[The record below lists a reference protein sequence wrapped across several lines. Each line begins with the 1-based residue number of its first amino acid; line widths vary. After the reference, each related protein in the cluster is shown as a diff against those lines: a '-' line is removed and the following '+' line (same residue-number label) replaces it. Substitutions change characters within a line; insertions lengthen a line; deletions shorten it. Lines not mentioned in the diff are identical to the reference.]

1 MRTIKD
7 LANTTTIFH
16 STIWADV
23 VEEIREVIDVEDNN
37 VFVTNIV
44 DDILVSDFGDY
55 ELHPELVTSENY
67 MDESAVYDT
76 TALAKRVDTCIGQ
89 NKEYWLRFVQSIK
102 AEFNPLYNVDAE
114 EITTSE
120 YGEQEVKNTI
130 GERANHNT
138 YGQKE
143 IDYKHAQ
150 QTVDFTPAEK
160 QVETTDDAYNVSHA
174 IGARTTTHDET
185 TMDDVANYKHKDKDT
200 VTVTANGSGY
210 GDIDHIDQKKVT
222 EVTKAINNTK
232 DTTVAQTYTDTD
244 THKTYTDNLTQ
255 DETTDTRHSDEY
267 TDTVTVERHG
277 NIGVTKSTELLTDN
291 IEFGKILRL
300 ATIIANEISK
310 KISLAA
316 IWY

>member
-7 LANTTTIFH
+7 LANTTIIFH
-16 STIWADV
+16 SSVWADV
-23 VEEIREVIDVEDNN
+23 VEEIRDVIDEIDND
-37 VFVTNIV
+37 VYITNIV

-55 ELHPELVTSENY
+55 ELHPELVTSEDY
-67 MDESAVYDT
+67 SDDSAVYDT

-89 NKEYWLRFVQSIK
+89 NKEYWLRFVESIK
-102 AEFNPLYNVDAE
+102 AEFDPLYNVDAT
-114 EITTSE
+114 EITTTE
-120 YGEQEVKNTI
+120 YGEHEVTNTI
-130 GERANHNT
+130 GERGNHNT
-138 YGQKE
+138 YGKRE
-143 IDYKHAQ
+143 IDYMHAQ

-160 QVETTDDAYNVSHA
+160 QVQTTDSAHDVSHA

-200 VTVTANGSGY
+200 TTVTPNASGY
-210 GDIDHIDQKKVT
+210 GDVDHYDQHTVT
-222 EVTKAINNTK
+222 ETSKALNNTK
-232 DTTVAQTYTDTD
+232 DSTVASTYTDTD
-244 THKTYTDNLTQ
+244 THKSYTDDLTS
-255 DETTDTRHSDEY
+255 DEATDTRNSGEH
-267 TDTVTVERHG
+267 TDTKTKRHYG
-277 NIGVTKSTELLTDN
+277 NIGVTKATELLADN